1 MDTLLYDLNARDG
14 GEPLMLRASC
24 HSPEPHEV
32 QLKFGGTESDPKV
45 LINFSLIDGELF
57 IDVIDMGRLEEDDVP
72 CGALASLSAKLRV
85 GHDELVVED
94 EES

>member
-1 MDTLLYDLNARDG
+1 LDTILYDLNARNG
-14 GEPLMLRASC
+14 GKPLILRASC
-24 HSPEPHEV
+24 HSPESHEV

-45 LINFSLIDGELF
+45 LITFTLIDGELF

-85 GHDELVVED
+85 GHDELVEED
-94 EES
+94 DQA

>member
-1 MDTLLYDLNARDG
+1 MLYDLNARNG
-14 GEPLMLRASC
+14 GKPLMLRAGC

-45 LINFSLIDGELF
+45 LINCTLIDGQLF

-85 GHDELVVED
+85 GHDELVEED
-94 EES
+94 EEA